1 MTKKEITD
9 RKLYLDSLK
18 SDLALNDNAAV
29 VAEMTQR
36 AKQIEGLLKAL
47 TSANINCDTTPGI
60 QIFTRI
66 DKNLVV
72 RKYLNDLF
80 FFDAIKLKSN
90 DTDRFIVAEAN
101 LGKFAKGVNLLSK
114 DDETYKLMKLEF
126 SKVLDQINSCTTY
139 YQVDNIKVMDEY
151 DKPISR
157 IYIKLL
163 PSDSYLDYLKK
174 IKFISHGKFFSS
186 KKKEKRE
193 DSIAILSFYVN

>member
-1 MTKKEITD
+1 MTKKEIID

-18 SDLALNDNAAV
+18 SDLTLNDNAAV

-139 YQVDNIKVMDEY
+139 YQVDNIKVIDEY

-186 KKKEKRE
+186 KKK
-193 DSIAILSFYVN
+193 